1 MKRIAALFLL
11 FAICLFVCGCGRR
24 IMWRDQ
30 MTTASSSPSGSA
42 FSSPSTSAKPEW
54 EELSA
59 GKVMIKD
66 CLIDIGPIACVVNRF
81 GKTQNV
87 CQVRVFFYNQSDKTC
102 TLDSLCQIRV
112 KQNGKICSIYHVE
125 EFEDTP
131 DGDEDVAPGKTLI
144 PQKIFAIKSI
154 EDPVQVQIIYKGM
167 VISEVTHDPKNPF
180 ES

>member
-1 MKRIAALFLL
+1 MKRIAAVFFL
-11 FAICLFVCGCGRR
+11 FAICLSLYGCDRQ
-24 IMWRDQ
+24 IMWREQ
-30 MTTASSSPSGSA
+30 ETTASASFAFPSS
-42 FSSPSTSAKPEW
+42 STPAKPEW

-59 GKVMIKD
+59 GKVMIKG
-66 CLIDIGPIACVVNRF
+66 CLIDVGPISCVVNRF

-87 CQVRVFFYNQSDKTC
+87 CQVRVFFTNQSDKTC

-112 KQNGKICSIYHVE
+112 KQNGKICSIYHIE

-131 DGDEDVAPGKTLI
+131 DGDEDVAPGKTLM
-144 PQKIFAIKSI
+144 PQKIYAVKNL